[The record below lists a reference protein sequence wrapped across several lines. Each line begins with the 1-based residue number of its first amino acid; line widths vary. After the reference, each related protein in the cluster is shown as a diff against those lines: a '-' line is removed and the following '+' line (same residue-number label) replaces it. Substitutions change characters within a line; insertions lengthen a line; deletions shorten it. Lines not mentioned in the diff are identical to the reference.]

1 MKVLFGLFLVFATT
15 QAFAWGGR
23 GHHSICSVAS
33 FLVKEPGLKE
43 YLQHK
48 PQMMG
53 HLCNMPDFYWK
64 SLGGEAN
71 KLGNP
76 THFIDIEVIGLDVKD
91 ITTDYKKLITD
102 FTGKPDKF
110 KNNGTTIKSIPQEFG
125 SSWWRADQFMRIIAA
140 LEKEFVLA
148 TPPTNF
154 KEEQNNDLP
163 YNKLAY
169 QMVVSMGLMGH
180 FVGDNSQPFHTTADY
195 DGYAK
200 GHGGIHAYYEDQ
212 VVGQFDGDLEALIL
226 TKARSMKNPEFLKP
240 KTTIE
245 KMKVLS
251 VISNKEIP
259 AILKVDPVIKKST
272 LLKER
277 GMDIKTA
284 AERKPATEAFKKM
297 KPLIVEQMARGSLLL
312 ANLWDEAYRSV
323 GKPKLGAYKSYK
335 YPFTVDFVPPDYYD
349 TAEKPEPKDEAAK

>member
-1 MKVLFGLFLVFATT
+1 MKHLLAGLILLMST

-23 GHHSICSVAS
+23 GHDTICRVAS

-76 THFIDIEVIGLDVKD
+76 AHFIDIEVIGLDVKD
-91 ITTDYKKLITD
+91 IPVDYKKLIAD
-102 FTGKPDKF
+102 YTGKPNKF
-110 KNNGTTIKSIPQEFG
+110 KNDGTTIKSIPQEFG
-125 SSWWRADQFMRIIAA
+125 SSWWRVDQFMRIIAG
-140 LEKEFVLA
+140 LEKEFALA
-148 TPPTNF
+148 TPPANF

-169 QMVVSMGLMGH
+169 QLVTSMGLMGH
-180 FVGDNSQPFHTTADY
+180 FVGDNCQPFHTTADY
-195 DGYAK
+195 DGYAT
-200 GHGGIHAYYEDQ
+200 GHGGIHAYFEDA
-212 VVGQFDGDLEALIL
+212 VVGQFDGDLDYLVLKEAR
-226 TKARSMKNPEFLKP
+226 AMKKPEFLKP
-240 KTTIE
+240 KTPIE

-259 AILKVDPVIKKST
+259 KILKLDPIKKKST
-272 LLKER
+272 LVKEK
-277 GMDIKTA
+277 GMEIKTP
-284 AERKPATEAFKKM
+284 AEREPASVAFKKM
-297 KPLIVEQMARGSLLL
+297 KPYIVTEMARGAVLL
-312 ANLWDEAYRSV
+312 ANLWDEAYASA

-335 YPFTVDFVPPDYYD
+335 YPFTVDFVAPDYFD
-349 TAEKPEPKDEAAK
+349 TTEKSDKEEKK